1 MNTTHVVVGATGGI
15 GRAVCAELARRGLP
29 IRAVSRSGTPVE
41 GAEAVSADAADPAAM
56 RDVCRDAAAVH
67 HCVNPPFASWRAVF
81 PAATRALLAAAGA
94 AGARLV
100 FADDTWMYG
109 RVDGPMREDTTVAPV
124 SGKGVLRAWLAE
136 MVLAAHA
143 RGEVET
149 VIGRAPE
156 LWGPGVESLLAGGI
170 FAAAAHGRTA
180 RWPGDPDLPVTAG
193 YAPDVGAALV
203 ELALAPASATGR
215 VWHTPVPPP
224 ITGRLF
230 VEKVYAAAGH
240 PPRIGRI
247 TPAMVAGL
255 RLVSPVVREGAELL
269 YQFEQPFL
277 VDDSAF
283 RAAFATRATDWD
295 SGIAATLAWYRAE
308 PERTRRRLV
317 PAGG

>member
-1 MNTTHVVVGATGGI
+1 MSSTHVVVGASGGI
-15 GRAVCAELARRGLP
+15 GRAVCAELVRRNLP
-29 IRAVSRSGTPVE
+29 VRAITRSGTPVT
-41 GAEAVSADAADPAAM
+41 GAQAVAADATDPAAM
-56 RDVCRDAAAVH
+56 RDACRDAAAVY
-67 HCVNPPFASWRAVF
+67 HCVNPPLALWRAAF

-109 RVDGPMREDTTVAPV
+109 RVDAPMREDTPAAPV

-143 RGEVET
+143 RGDVET

-156 LWGPGVESLLAGGI
+156 LWGPGVESLLAAGI
-170 FAAAAHGRTA
+170 FASAAEGRTA
-180 RWPGDPDLPVTAG
+180 RWPGDPDLPMTAG
-193 YAPDVGAALV
+193 YTPDVGAALV
-203 ELALAPASATGR
+203 ELALAPPSAAGR

-224 ITGRLF
+224 ITGRAF
-230 VEKVYAAAGH
+230 VERVFAAAGH
-240 PPRIGRI
+240 PPRLGRI

-255 RLVSPVVREGAELL
+255 RLLSPVVREGAELL

-295 SGIAATLAWYRAE
+295 EGIAATLAWYRAD
-308 PERTRRRLV
+308 PARTRRRLV
-317 PAGG
+317 PA

>member
-1 MNTTHVVVGATGGI
+1 MNTTHVVVGASGGI
-15 GRAVCAELARRGLP
+15 GRAVCAELVRRGLP
-29 IRAVSRSGTPVE
+29 VRAVTRSGTPVT
-41 GAEAVSADAADPAAM
+41 GAEAIAADATDPPAIRAA
-56 RDVCRDAAAVH
+56 CRDAAVVH
-67 HCVNPPFASWRAVF
+67 HCMNPPFASWRSAF
-81 PAATRALLAAAGA
+81 PAATRALLHAAGA

-109 RVDGPMREDTTVAPV
+109 RVDAPMREDTPVAPV

-170 FAAAAHGRTA
+170 FASAAEGRTA
-180 RWPGDPDLPVTAG
+180 RWPGDPDLPMTAG
-193 YAPDVGAALV
+193 YTPDVGAALV
-203 ELALAPASATGR
+203 ELGLAPASATGR

-224 ITGRLF
+224 ITGRDF
-230 VEKVYAAAGH
+230 VERVFATAGH
-240 PPRIGRI
+240 PPRLGRI

-255 RLVSPVVREGAELL
+255 RLVSPVAREGAELL

-283 RAAFATRATDWD
+283 RATFPTRATSWD
-295 SGIAATLAWYRAE
+295 EGIATTLAWYRAD
-308 PERTRRRLV
+308 PVRTRRRLV
-317 PAGG
+317 PA

>member
-1 MNTTHVVVGATGGI
+1 MTSTHVVVGASGGI
-15 GRAVCAELARRGLP
+15 GRAVCAELVRRGLP
-29 IRAVSRSGTPVE
+29 VRAVTRSGTPVS
-41 GAEAVSADAADPAAM
+41 GAEAVAADATDPPAM
-56 RDVCRDAAAVH
+56 RAVTSDAAVVH
-67 HCVNPPFASWRAVF
+67 HGVNPPFATWRSAF
-81 PAATRALLAAAGA
+81 PAATRALLDAAGA

-100 FADDTWMYG
+100 FADDTRMYG
-109 RVDGPMREDTTVAPV
+109 LVDAPMREDTPVAPV

-143 RGEVET
+143 RGDVET

-170 FAAAAHGRTA
+170 FASAAEGRTA

-193 YAPDVGAALV
+193 YTPDVGAALV

-224 ITGRLF
+224 TTGRAF
-230 VEKVYAAAGH
+230 VERVFAAAGH
-240 PPRIGRI
+240 PPRVGRI

-255 RLVSPVVREGAELL
+255 RLVSPVAREGAELL

-283 RAAFATRATDWD
+283 RAAFTTRATGWD
-295 SGIAATLAWYRAE
+295 EGIAATLAWYRAD
-308 PERTRRRLV
+308 PDRTRRRLV
-317 PAGG
+317 PA

>member
-1 MNTTHVVVGATGGI
+1 MTTHVVVGASGGI
-15 GRAVCAELARRGLP
+15 GRAVCADLARRGLP
-29 IRAVSRSGTPVE
+29 VRAVTRSGTPVD
-41 GAEAVSADAADPAAM
+41 GAEALAADATDPEAM
-56 RDVCRDAAAVH
+56 RAACRDAVAVY
-67 HCVNPPFASWRAVF
+67 HCVNPPFASWRAAF
-81 PAATRALLAAAGA
+81 PAATRALLAAAGD

-109 RVDGPMREDTTVAPV
+109 RVDAPMREDTTVAPV
-124 SGKGVLRAWLAE
+124 SEKGVLRAWLAE

-193 YAPDVGAALV
+193 YTPDVGAALV

-224 ITGRLF
+224 ITGRAF
-230 VEKVYAAAGH
+230 VERVFRAAGRA
-240 PPRIGRI
+240 PRVGRI
-247 TPAMVAGL
+247 TPAMVAAL
-255 RLVSPVVREGAELL
+255 RLVAPVAREGAELL

-283 RAAFATRATDWD
+283 RSVFSTRATDWD
-295 SGIAATLAWYRAE
+295 DGIATTLDWYRAD
-308 PERTRRRLV
+308 PDRTRLRLV
-317 PAGG
+317 PA

>member
-1 MNTTHVVVGATGGI
+1 VT
-15 GRAVCAELARRGLP
+15 
-29 IRAVSRSGTPVE
+29 RSGTPVE
-41 GAEAVSADAADPAAM
+41 GAEALAADATDPIAM
-56 RDVCRDAAAVH
+56 RAACRDAAAVY
-67 HCVNPPFASWRAVF
+67 HCVNPPFASWRAAF

-94 AGARLV
+94 ASARLV

-170 FAAAAHGRTA
+170 FAAAAQGRTA

-193 YAPDVGAALV
+193 YTPDVGAALV

-224 ITGRLF
+224 ITGREF
-230 VEKVYAAAGH
+230 VERVFRTAGH
-240 PPRIGRI
+240 APRVGRI
-247 TPAMVAGL
+247 TPAMVAAL
-255 RLVSPVVREGAELL
+255 RLVSPVAREGAELL

-283 RAAFATRATDWD
+283 RAVFATRATDWD
-295 SGIAATLAWYRAE
+295 AGIAATLDWYRAE
-308 PERTRRRLV
+308 PDRTRRRLV
-317 PAGG
+317 PA

>member
-1 MNTTHVVVGATGGI
+1 MSTHVVVGASGGI
-15 GRAVCAELARRGLP
+15 GRAVCADLARRGLP
-29 IRAVSRSGTPVE
+29 VRAVTRSGTPTD
-41 GAEAVSADAADPAAM
+41 GAEALAADATDATAM
-56 RDVCRDAAAVH
+56 RAACRDAVVVY
-67 HCVNPPFASWRAVF
+67 HCVNPPFASWRAAF

-109 RVDGPMREDTTVAPV
+109 RVDAPMREDTTVAPV
-124 SGKGVLRAWLAE
+124 SEKGVLRAWLAE

-170 FAAAAHGRTA
+170 FAAAAQGRTA

-193 YAPDVGAALV
+193 YTPDVGAALV
-203 ELALAPASATGR
+203 ELALAPTSATGR

-224 ITGRLF
+224 ITGREF
-230 VEKVYAAAGH
+230 VERVFRAAGH
-240 PPRIGRI
+240 APRVGRI
-247 TPAMVAGL
+247 TPAMVAAL
-255 RLVSPVVREGAELL
+255 RLVSPVAREGAELL

-283 RAAFATRATDWD
+283 RSVFSTRATDWD
-295 SGIAATLAWYRAE
+295 TGIAATLGWYRAD

-317 PAGG
+317 PA

>member
-1 MNTTHVVVGATGGI
+1 MSVHVVIGASGGI

-29 IRAVSRSGTPVE
+29 VRAVSRREPGVS
-41 GAEAVSADAADPAAM
+41 GAENVAADATDPSAM
-56 RDVCRDAAAVH
+56 SRVCDGAVAVH
-67 HCVNPPFASWRAVF
+67 HCVNPPFATWRSAF
-81 PAATRALLAAAGA
+81 PEATRVLLAAAGK

-109 RVDGPMREDTTVAPV
+109 RVDGPMREDTPARPV
-124 SGKGVLRAWLAE
+124 SEKGVLRAWLAE

-156 LWGPGVESLLAGGI
+156 LWGPGVESLLGATL
-170 FAAAAHGRTA
+170 FAAACRGGTA
-180 RWPGDPDLPVTAG
+180 RWPGDPDLPMTAG

-203 ELALAPASATGR
+203 DLALAPAAATGR

-224 ITGRLF
+224 STGREF
-230 VEKVYAAAGH
+230 VARLAEAVGR
-240 PPRIGRI
+240 PVRCGRI
-247 TPAMVAGL
+247 TPPMVAAL
-255 RLVSPVVREGAELL
+255 RLVSPVAREGAELL

-277 VDDSAF
+277 VDDADF
-283 RAAFATRATDWD
+283 RAAFPTTATGWD
-295 SGIAATLAWYRAE
+295 QGIAETLAWYRAD

-317 PAGG
+317 PG

>member
-1 MNTTHVVVGATGGI
+1 MNTHVVVGASGGI

-29 IRAVSRSGTPVE
+29 VRAVTRSGTPAG
-41 GAEAVSADAADPAAM
+41 GAEALAADARDPAAM
-56 RDVCRDAAAVH
+56 RAACRDAVAVY
-67 HCVNPPFASWRAVF
+67 HCVNPPFASWRAAF

-109 RVDGPMREDTTVAPV
+109 RVDAPMREDTTVAPV
-124 SGKGVLRAWLAE
+124 SEKGVLRAWLAE

-170 FAAAAHGRTA
+170 FAAAAQGRTA
-180 RWPGDPDLPVTAG
+180 RWPGHPDLPVTAG
-193 YAPDVGAALV
+193 YTPDVGAALV

-224 ITGRLF
+224 ITGREF
-230 VEKVYAAAGH
+230 VERVFRAAGH
-240 PPRIGRI
+240 EPRVGRI
-247 TPAMVAGL
+247 TPAMVAAL
-255 RLVSPVVREGAELL
+255 RLVSPVAREGAELL
-269 YQFEQPFL
+269 YQFEQPFV

-283 RAAFATRATDWD
+283 RSVFSTRATDWD
-295 SGIAATLAWYRAE
+295 AGVAATLDWYRAD
-308 PERTRRRLV
+308 PARTRRRLV
-317 PAGG
+317 PA